1 MSELDGLR
9 WAMAEERFAGRDYRG
24 AARLLLEI
32 VDDDPG
38 NVSARL
44 LLARSHFHAARL
56 TRAYDECALL
66 LEQDPTEPYAR
77 LLMART
83 CERLNRPVEARA
95 HRRLLAIMSGDD
107 AAFGE

>member
-9 WAMAEERFAGRDYRG
+9 WAMAEERFTGRDYRG
-24 AARLLLEI
+24 AARLLLDILETE
-32 VDDDPG
+32 PG

-56 TRAYDECALL
+56 TKAYDECVVL

-83 CERLNRPVEARA
+83 CERLSRPVEARA

-107 AAFGE
+107 AVFEE

>member
-24 AARLLLEI
+24 AARLLAEI
-32 VDDDPG
+32 LGDDPG

-56 TRAYDECALL
+56 TRAYDECVV

-107 AAFGE
+107 AVFGE

>member
-32 VDDDPG
+32 VADDPG

-56 TRAYDECALL
+56 TKAYDECVVL

-83 CERLNRPVEARA
+83 CERLGRTIEARA
-95 HRRLLAIMSGDD
+95 HRRLLAVMSGDD

>member
-9 WAMAEERFAGRDYRG
+9 WAMAEERFAGREYVG
-24 AARLLLEI
+24 AARLLVEI
-32 VDDDPG
+32 VESDPS

-44 LLARSHFHAARL
+44 LLARSYFHSARL
-56 TRAYDECALL
+56 TKAYDECGVL

-83 CERLNRPVEARA
+83 CERLSKTVEARA

-107 AAFGE
+107 AVFGE